1 MAQDGKVAKVLHNS
15 TNQALHQALQLEIN
29 CAEQMLTALTDESQA
44 LGTHEPEKLETA
56 TQIKHQKMQQLEQAG
71 KERDRILATSANGQ
85 PPFTDN
91 HPLNVL
97 WTELMQLA
105 EQCQQLNHVNGSIIE
120 RSYQQSRH
128 ALDILHGLDGTTN
141 TLTKKLDGYN
151 QNGQTTY
158 SNRSRSIAQ
167 V

>member
-1 MAQDGKVAKVLHNS
+1 
-15 TNQALHQALQLEIN
+15 
-29 CAEQMLTALTDESQA
+29 MLAALTDESEA
-44 LGTHEPEKLETA
+44 LGTREPEKLETA

-71 KERDRILATSANGQ
+71 KERDRVLATSASSQ

-91 HPLNVL
+91 QALNVL

-105 EQCQQLNHVNGSIIE
+105 EQCQQLNRVNGSIIE
-120 RSYQQSRH
+120 RGYQQSRH
-128 ALDILHGLDGTTN
+128 ALDILHGLDGTAN
-141 TLTKKLDGYN
+141 TLTNNLDGYN

-158 SNRSRSIAQ
+158 SKRSRSIAQ

>member
-1 MAQDGKVAKVLHNS
+1 M
-15 TNQALHQALQLEIN
+15 NQALHQALQLEIS
-29 CAEQMLTALTDESQA
+29 CARQMLAALTDESEA
-44 LGTHEPEKLETA
+44 LGTREPEKLETA

-71 KERDRILATSANGQ
+71 KERDRVLATSASSQ

-91 HPLNVL
+91 QALNVL

-105 EQCQQLNHVNGSIIE
+105 QQCQQLNRVNGSIIE
-120 RSYQQSRH
+120 RGYQQSRH

-141 TLTKKLDGYN
+141 TLTNNLDGYN

-158 SNRSRSIAQ
+158 SKRSRSIAQ

>member
-1 MAQDGKVAKVLHNS
+1 M
-15 TNQALHQALQLEIN
+15 NQALHQALQLEIS
-29 CAEQMLTALTDESQA
+29 CARQMLVALTDESEA
-44 LGTHEPEKLETA
+44 LGTREPEKLETA

-71 KERDRILATSANGQ
+71 KERDRVLATSASSQ

-91 HPLNVL
+91 QALNVL

-105 EQCQQLNHVNGSIIE
+105 EQCQQLNRVNGSIIE
-120 RSYQQSRH
+120 RGYQQSRH
-128 ALDILHGLDGTTN
+128 ALEIFHGLDGTAN
-141 TLTKKLDGYN
+141 TLTNNLDGYN

-158 SNRSRSIAQ
+158 SKRSRSIAQ

>member
-1 MAQDGKVAKVLHNS
+1 M
-15 TNQALHQALQLEIN
+15 NQALHQALQLEIS
-29 CAEQMLTALTDESQA
+29 CARQMLAALTDESEA
-44 LGTHEPEKLETA
+44 LGTREPEKLETA

-71 KERDRILATSANGQ
+71 KERDRVLATSASSQ

-91 HPLNVL
+91 QALNVL

-105 EQCQQLNHVNGSIIE
+105 EQCQQLNRVNGSIIE
-120 RSYQQSRH
+120 RGYQQSRH
-128 ALDILHGLDGTTN
+128 ALDILHGLDGTAN
-141 TLTKKLDGYN
+141 TLTNNLDGYN

-158 SNRSRSIAQ
+158 SKRSRSIAQ